1 MGHDDPPRHQ
11 VVADDLRRRLA
22 RGEWPVGAKLP
33 SRARM
38 AEEYGVNPNVM
49 QKAQE
54 RLIIE
59 GFLEG
64 RAGSGTYVARPRE
77 RHRMTRSRPWKSPG
91 GGPFAGGT
99 AEPDHI
105 GAWRARTQVRTP
117 APDHI
122 ARRLGIEPGEPCV
135 RTGYEF
141 LADALTSQYCISWE
155 PAAAAGS
162 PTVPA
167 QRRPD
172 TSGAVAGRLRSKGID
187 IVTTVEVPRPAR
199 ATREQADL
207 LGIGLGDLIL
217 VIERTYYTGDDRAV
231 ETSDIVVPDVR
242 WEVAYELAVAG
253 PESARSWAA
262 EGPARPGGGA
272 RRTPGDPERG
282 PYDTL

>member
-22 RGEWPVGAKLP
+22 RGDWPVGAKLP

-59 GFLEG
+59 GYLEG

-77 RHRMTRSRPWKSPG
+77 RRRMIRSRPRKP
-91 GGPFAGGT
+91 AGGST
-99 AEPDHI
+99 FTGGMAEPDHV
-105 GAWRARTQVRTP
+105 GVWQARSQVRTA
-117 APDHI
+117 APDDI
-122 ARRLGIEPGEPCV
+122 ARRLGIAPGDPCI

-141 LADALTSQYCISWE
+141 IADALTSQFAVSWE
-155 PAAAAGS
+155 PAPAVMR
-162 PTVPA
+162 PTVPS

-172 TSGAVAGRLRSKGID
+172 TSGAVAGRLRAKGID
-187 IVTTVEVPRPAR
+187 IVTAIEVPRPAR

-217 VIERTYYTGDDRAV
+217 VIERTYYDSDRRPV
-231 ETSDIVVPDVR
+231 ETTDLVVPDVR
-242 WEVAYELAVAG
+242 WEVAYELAVAVAG
-253 PESARSWAA
+253 PESR
-262 EGPARPGGGA
+262 
-272 RRTPGDPERG
+272 
-282 PYDTL
+282 